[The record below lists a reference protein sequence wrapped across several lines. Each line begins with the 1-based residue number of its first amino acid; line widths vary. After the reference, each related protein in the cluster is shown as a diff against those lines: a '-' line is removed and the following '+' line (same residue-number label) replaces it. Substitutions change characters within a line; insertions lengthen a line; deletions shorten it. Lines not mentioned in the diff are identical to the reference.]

1 MAWEKHCNCVQC
13 DAFPESRDEAGLT
26 QSASKMSAPTEEG
39 TADKRDT
46 ESVLREREARLRSIL
61 ETAPEALVTIDEHG
75 LIESF
80 SKSAEILFGY
90 GADEIVG
97 RNVSTLMPAP
107 HRDAHDGYINR
118 YLTTGEKR
126 IIGIGRT
133 VEGLRKDGSTFPME
147 LAVGEA
153 IANGRRL
160 FTGFI
165 RDLTARHRMEHE
177 LRHAQKMEAV
187 GQLTG
192 GIAHDFNNLLTVI
205 LGNLEMLERR
215 LQPDPLKRTLVRE
228 AQEAAQLGAKLTER
242 LLAFGRRHPLD
253 PKLVDISALVSEFAG
268 LLRRTLGERVQ
279 VRMVVD
285 EHNLQAVV
293 DTSQLQNALL
303 NLGINA
309 RDAMP
314 EGGRLTIAVSRAELD
329 DSYCEIHP
337 DAVAG
342 HYVLIAVTD
351 GGTGMTE
358 EVRDRAFEPFFTT
371 KEVGAGTGLGLS
383 QVYGFVKQSGGHV
396 QLYSELGH
404 GTTVRL
410 FLPSIDERDSEAAS
424 SSHDPALLPRAR
436 GETVLV
442 VEDDPRVRRVTVS
455 RLRDLGYSVLEAENG
470 PLALERLRHHG
481 EVALVFTDMVMPGGM
496 TGGDLA
502 KAVQVLRPDIKLL
515 LTSGYAEPDLV
526 LQHPAP
532 TAQWLMK
539 PYTTAALAKKL
550 RTVLD

>member
-1 MAWEKHCNCVQC
+1 MTASATKTSA
-13 DAFPESRDEAGLT
+13 AFQEPR
-26 QSASKMSAPTEEG
+26 
-39 TADKRDT
+39 ADKRDT

-61 ETAPEALVTIDEHG
+61 ETAPEALVTIDERG

-90 GADEIVG
+90 GADEVVG
-97 RNVSTLMPAP
+97 RNVSMLMPAP
-107 HRDAHDGYINR
+107 HRAAHDGYLSR
-118 YLTTGEKR
+118 YLATGEKR

-153 IANGRRL
+153 VANGRRL

-165 RDLTARHRMEHE
+165 RDLTSRHRMEQE
-177 LRHAQKMEAV
+177 LRHAQKMEAI

-215 LQPDPLKRTLVRE
+215 LQPDPLKHTLVRE
-228 AQEAAQLGAKLTER
+228 AQEAAQLGAQLTER

-253 PKLVDISALVSEFAG
+253 PKLVDISRLVSEFAG
-268 LLRRTLGERVQ
+268 LLRRTLGETVQ

-293 DTSQLQNALL
+293 DASQLQNALL

-314 EGGRLTIAVSRAELD
+314 DGGRLTIEVSRAELD
-329 DSYCEIHP
+329 SSYSEIYP
-337 DAVAG
+337 DVTAG

-351 GGTGMTE
+351 GGSGMSS

-396 QLYSELGH
+396 QLYSEPGH

-410 FLPSIDERDSEAAS
+410 FLPVVVQDRAGDAAS
-424 SSHDPALLPRAR
+424 STDTPTLLPRAK
-436 GETVLV
+436 GETILV

-455 RLRDLGYSVLEAENG
+455 RLRDLGYHVLEAENG
-470 PLALERLRHHG
+470 PLALEMFQRH
-481 EVALVFTDMVMPGGM
+481 EDVALVFTDMVMPGGM

-502 KAVQVLRPDIKLL
+502 TAVQALRPAIKLL

-526 LQHPAP
+526 MRHPAS

-539 PYTTAALAKKL
+539 PYTTATLARKL
-550 RTVLD
+550 RSVLD

>member
-1 MAWEKHCNCVQC
+1 
-13 DAFPESRDEAGLT
+13 
-26 QSASKMSAPTEEG
+26 MSAATEQG

-61 ETAPEALVTIDEHG
+61 DTAPEALVTIDEHG

-107 HRDAHDGYINR
+107 HRNAHDGYIDR
-118 YLTTGEKR
+118 YLATGEKR
-126 IIGIGRT
+126 IIGIGRA

-165 RDLTARHRMEHE
+165 RDLTARHRMEQE

-215 LQPDPLKRTLVRE
+215 LRPDPLKRTLVRE

-314 EGGRLTIAVSRAELD
+314 NGGRLTIAVSRAELD
-329 DSYCEIHP
+329 ASYCEIHP

-351 GGTGMTE
+351 GGTGMTA

-383 QVYGFVKQSGGHV
+383 QVYGFIKQSGGHV
-396 QLYSELGH
+396 QLYSEPGH

-410 FLPSIDERDSEAAS
+410 YLPSAIDEPDSDAAS
-424 SSHDPALLPRAR
+424 SAQDPTLLPRAR

-455 RLRDLGYSVLEAENG
+455 RLRDLGYDVLEAENG
-470 PLALERLRHHG
+470 PVALERLRHH
-481 EVALVFTDMVMPGGM
+481 EKIALVFTDMVMPGGM
-496 TGGDLA
+496 TGSDLA
-502 KAVQVLRPDIKLL
+502 KAAEVLRPGIKLMF
-515 LTSGYAEPDLV
+515 TSGYAEPDLV
-526 LQHPAP
+526 LRHPASS
-532 TAQWLMK
+532 AQWLMK

-550 RTVLD
+550 RAVLD